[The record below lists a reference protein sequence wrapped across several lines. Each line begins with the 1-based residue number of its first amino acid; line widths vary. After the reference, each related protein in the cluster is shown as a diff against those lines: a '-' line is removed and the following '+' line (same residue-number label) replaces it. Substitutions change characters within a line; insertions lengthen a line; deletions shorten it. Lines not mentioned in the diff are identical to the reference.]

1 MTERVSLKG
10 SNILLVED
18 EMLVAML
25 LESAFEHEGCNVI
38 CAGFVEQATLLAT
51 ERAIDAAVLDVNLH
65 GKRSYPVADALSA
78 RGIPFVFATGYGDV
92 DLKTLFPDIPTI
104 AKPYDPDD
112 VVSALSSLIAV
123 AARKP

>member
-1 MTERVSLKG
+1 MTTHSWLKG

-25 LESAFEHEGCNVI
+25 LESALEPEGCNVI

-65 GKRSYPVADALSA
+65 GKRSYPVAEALSA
-78 RGIPFVFATGYGDV
+78 RGIPFVFATGYGDF
-92 DLKTLFPDIPTI
+92 DLKTLFPDSPVIT
-104 AKPYDPDD
+104 KPYDPDD
-112 VVSALSSLIAV
+112 VITTLSSLIAG
-123 AARKP
+123 AAGHR